1 MYMKFGRIVLVVL
14 ATVLLT
20 TLGVGAADTWHG
32 GSNSLLGQLIG
43 ATDPSACP
51 SGMVKIETARTFS
64 CVDIYEASPAENCLI
79 HEPTSAEGTISDV
92 ADPDCKPV
100 TTAEVKPWRFITR
113 EQAMTMCAKAGKRL
127 PNAAEWYEASLGTR
141 IDHCNVRSGNVK
153 NTGND
158 DICSAA
164 SGVKDAVG
172 NVWEWVSD
180 DVLSGQYNGRVLPE
194 AGYVVQVDNGGVA
207 TVTSQN
213 SASTTEGYLWSDT
226 NGSYGMMRGGF
237 YSSQSD
243 AGIYTV
249 HAATTPNFSGA
260 AIGFRCVL

>member
-1 MYMKFGRIVLVVL
+1 
-14 ATVLLT
+14 
-20 TLGVGAADTWHG
+20 
-32 GSNSLLGQLIG
+32 LLGQLIG
-43 ATDPSACP
+43 AKDPSACP
-51 SGMVKIETARTFS
+51 VGMIKIATARTFS
-64 CVDIYEASPAENCLI
+64 CVDEYEASPAQTCTI
-79 HEPTSAEGTISDV
+79 HELTSAEGTISDV
-92 ADPDCKPV
+92 SDTDC
-100 TTAEVKPWRFITR
+100 TAVSEPEVQPWRFVTR
-113 EQAMTMCAKAGKRL
+113 EQAMTMCAKSGKRL

-180 DVLSGQYNGRVLPE
+180 DVINGQYNGRTLPD

-213 SASTTEGYLWSDT
+213 SASSSEGYLWSDS
-226 NGSYGMMRGGF
+226 NGSFGMMRGGF

-249 HAATTPNFSGA
+249 QAATAPNFSGA